1 MKTAHRAKRTNILL
15 DEGLVKRAL
24 KLTGLKTKRALV
36 QEALRVLIQI
46 HEQEQI
52 RTLRGNLT
60 WQGDLAELRSDRIVS

>member
-1 MKTAHRAKRTNILL
+1 ML
-15 DEGLVKRAL
+15 DEALVKRAL

-52 RTLRGNLT
+52 RTLRGNLH
-60 WQGDLAELRSDRIVS
+60 WQGDLAELRSD